1 MPGTIGGP
9 RPEELPKR
17 SSNQQNAWVK
27 ENQNLVCSK
36 HLKIWN
42 NTVSELFNILFYWS
56 ALIFNKFYFLLVVVH
71 AVATRRINNNIIILI
86 IPAGLCRVLINGS
99 DGGDMEQLLP
109 LKVISLPQHIPFQEE
124 GACHTSKSTPRSSMC
139 FSGQKA
145 VKGKTNSHPRLSFVW
160 KRQGREGILVWL
172 VWIILWGLEQALVV
186 RCLVLCHMLMW
197 EKGSHCA
204 WDFGKTCWDC
214 GL

>member
-172 VWIILWGLEQALVV
+172 VWIILWGLEQELVV

>member
-1 MPGTIGGP
+1 MAPDLRSCLRDLATNKML
-9 RPEELPKR
+9 ELRRIRTWSVP
-17 SSNQQNAWVK
+17 SI
-27 ENQNLVCSK
+27 SK
-36 HLKIWN
+36 SGI
-42 NTVSELFNILFYWS
+42 ILFQNYS
-56 ALIFNKFYFLLVVVH
+56 TYYFIDQLFNKFYFLLVVVH

-124 GACHTSKSTPRSSMC
+124 GACHTSKSTPRSSTC

-172 VWIILWGLEQALVV
+172 V
-186 RCLVLCHMLMW
+186 
-197 EKGSHCA
+197 
-204 WDFGKTCWDC
+204 
-214 GL
+214 